1 MAKLS
6 LRLHICMGES
16 SAKGSLPLVFV
27 VGASF
32 FFFFF
37 FGGGGGFR
45 VLHLRKCDLCPL
57 IPIYT
62 YFLQQ
67 LIMYLSEVVSVIYTI
82 TLVCKFSYC
91 FLYISCDSYKD
102 DFSNKQEL
110 LEFIIISFILTG
122 DTVRRNQM
130 LIFLRE

>member
-1 MAKLS
+1 MTP
-6 LRLHICMGES
+6 H
-16 SAKGSLPLVFV
+16 
-27 VGASF
+27 
-32 FFFFF
+32 
-37 FGGGGGFR
+37 
-45 VLHLRKCDLCPL
+45 
-57 IPIYT
+57 T

-67 LIMYLSEVVSVIYTI
+67 LIMYLSEVVSAIYTI

-130 LIFLRE
+130 LIFLREYRVSNWVML

>member
-1 MAKLS
+1 M
-6 LRLHICMGES
+6 
-16 SAKGSLPLVFV
+16 
-27 VGASF
+27 
-32 FFFFF
+32 
-37 FGGGGGFR
+37 
-45 VLHLRKCDLCPL
+45 
-57 IPIYT
+57 YT

-67 LIMYLSEVVSVIYTI
+67 LIMYLSEVVSAIYTI

-122 DTVRRNQM
+122 DTVSGNQM
-130 LIFLRE
+130 LIFLREYRVSNWVML

>member
-1 MAKLS
+1 
-6 LRLHICMGES
+6 
-16 SAKGSLPLVFV
+16 
-27 VGASF
+27 
-32 FFFFF
+32 
-37 FGGGGGFR
+37 
-45 VLHLRKCDLCPL
+45 
-57 IPIYT
+57 
-62 YFLQQ
+62 
-67 LIMYLSEVVSVIYTI
+67 MYLSEVVSAIYTI

-130 LIFLRE
+130 LIFLREYRVSNWVMLYHCCYCQLLLCLNCMICRCENFFRLDPLEARSIAK

>member
-1 MAKLS
+1 MHGGKLS
-6 LRLHICMGES
+6 KRVTPSC
-16 SAKGSLPLVFV
+16 FCCWC
-27 VGASF
+27 F

-37 FGGGGGFR
+37 FLGGGGGFR
-45 VLHLRKCDLCPL
+45 FLQLRKFDLCPL